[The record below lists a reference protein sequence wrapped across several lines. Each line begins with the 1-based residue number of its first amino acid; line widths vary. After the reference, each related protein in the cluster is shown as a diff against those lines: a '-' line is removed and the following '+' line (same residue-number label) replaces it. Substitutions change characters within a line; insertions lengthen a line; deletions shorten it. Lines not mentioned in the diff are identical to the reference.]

1 MPGRRQIPQEYSMTD
16 VTRRF
21 DVVIVGGGIMG
32 SSTAYWLA
40 SNPDF
45 RGSVAV
51 IEKDPTYEFSTTAR
65 SNSCIRLQFSTALN
79 IEISKFGV
87 QFLHNLPDYL
97 AVGDE
102 RPDVSFRECGYLFL
116 ATTPEGRDVLLA
128 NHATQRWHGITDVA
142 ALTPEA
148 LAARFPWMN
157 TDGVTGATLGLKHEG
172 AFDPYSL
179 LQAFKK
185 KARSLGVTYLAEEV
199 VGLHYTDRRVSEV
212 VTSVGSIGCGT
223 VVNAAGAWAR
233 GIAAMVNI
241 DLPVFPRPRSVF
253 VFTCP
258 VAIPDLPLLIDPDG
272 FYVRPDGPNYVCGM
286 KPPVDRDFNSHDF
299 DVDYRWFDEELWPRL
314 ARWVPAFESVK
325 MQRAWTGHYEY
336 NTFDRNALMG
346 AHPAI
351 DNLLF
356 CNGFSGHGMQQSPA
370 AGRGIS
376 ELIAHG
382 GYRTLDLGAFSVRR
396 LVDNRPIIEQY
407 VV

>member
-1 MPGRRQIPQEYSMTD
+1 VDLATRQAVAHKS
-16 VTRRF
+16 RKF

-45 RGSVAV
+45 SGNIAV
-51 IEKDPTYEFSTTAR
+51 IEKDPTYAFSTTAR

-87 QFLHNLPDYL
+87 QFLQQLPKYL
-97 AVGDE
+97 TVGDE
-102 RPDVSFRECGYLFL
+102 GPDISFRECGYLFL
-116 ATTPEGRDVLLA
+116 ATTPEGRDKLLQ
-128 NHATQRWHGITDVA
+128 NHATQRRHGITDVA

-148 LAARFPWMN
+148 LAVRFPWMN
-157 TDGVTGATLGLKHEG
+157 TEGVTGATLGLKYEG

-179 LQAFKK
+179 LHAFKK

-199 VGLHYTDRRVSEV
+199 VGLRHTGTRVSEV
-212 VTSVGSIGCGT
+212 VTRNGPVECET

-233 GIAAMVNI
+233 GVAAMANI
-241 DLPVFPRPRSVF
+241 DLPVFPRPRFVF
-253 VFTCP
+253 AFTCP

-272 FYVRPDGPNYVCGM
+272 FYVRPDGPNFICGM
-286 KPPVDRDFNSHDF
+286 KPPDDQDRNSHDF
-299 DVDYRWFDEELWPRL
+299 DVDYCWFDDELWPRL

-325 MQRAWTGHYEY
+325 MRHAWTGHYEY

-346 AHPAI
+346 AHPSI
-351 DNLLF
+351 GNLLF

-376 ELIAHG
+376 ELIVYG
-382 GYRTLDLGAFSVRR
+382 EYRTLDLSAFSIQR

>member
-1 MPGRRQIPQEYSMTD
+1 MAESGTLKIFDTRDMRTKAPSFCSQARGRPVRPKTPHGPRTIPEVRQ
-16 VTRRF
+16 RANR
-21 DVVIVGGGIMG
+21 
-32 SSTAYWLA
+32 W
-40 SNPDF
+40 N
-45 RGSVAV
+45 
-51 IEKDPTYEFSTTAR
+51 
-65 SNSCIRLQFSTALN
+65 
-79 IEISKFGV
+79 
-87 QFLHNLPDYL
+87 HDYL
-97 AVGDE
+97 TVGDE

-116 ATTPEGRDVLLA
+116 ATTPQGRDVLLE
-128 NHATQRWHGITDVA
+128 NHATQRRHGITDVA

-157 TDGVTGATLGLKHEG
+157 TDGVTGETLGLKHEG

-199 VGLHYTDRRVSEV
+199 VGLRHADRRISEV
-212 VTSVGSIGCGT
+212 VTGVGSMGCGT

-286 KPPVDRDFNSHDF
+286 KPPDDRDLNSHDF

-314 ARWVPAFESVK
+314 ARWVPAFESHAIV
-325 MQRAWTGHYEY
+325 GV
-336 NTFDRNALMG
+336 DG
-346 AHPAI
+346 ANCSPLSAERPSSTI
-351 DNLLF
+351 PP
-356 CNGFSGHGMQQSPA
+356 QS
-370 AGRGIS
+370 IS
-376 ELIAHG
+376 VAKPMAP
-382 GYRTLDLGAFSVRR
+382 GARLNRR
-396 LVDNRPIIEQY
+396 
-407 VV
+407 

>member
-1 MPGRRQIPQEYSMTD
+1 MTD
-16 VTRRF
+16 AKRKF
-21 DVVIVGGGIMG
+21 DVVIAGGGIMG
-32 SSTAYWLA
+32 SSAAYWLA

-45 RGSVAV
+45 GGSVAV
-51 IEKDPTYEFSTTAR
+51 IEKDPSYAFSTTAR

-87 QFLHNLPDYL
+87 QFLSRLPEYL
-97 AVGDE
+97 TVGDE
-102 RPDVSFRECGYLFL
+102 RPDISYRECGYLFL
-116 ATTPEGRDVLLA
+116 ATTPEGRDILLQ
-128 NHATQRWHGITDVA
+128 NHATQRRHGVTEVI
-142 ALTPEA
+142 ALTREE
-148 LAARFPWMN
+148 LAGRFPWLN
-157 TDGVTGATLGLKHEG
+157 TEGVTAATLGLKHEG

-179 LQAFKK
+179 LQAFKR

-199 VGLHYTDRRVSEV
+199 VGLRRTGRRVSAV
-212 VTSVGSIGCGT
+212 LTHAGSIECGT

-233 GIAAMVNI
+233 GIAAMADI
-241 DLPVFPRPRSVF
+241 DLPVFPRPRFVF

-258 VAIPDLPLLIDPDG
+258 TAIPDLPLLIDPEG
-272 FYVRPDGPNYVCGM
+272 FYVRPDGPQYVCGM
-286 KPPVDRDFNSHDF
+286 KPQDDQDHNSHDF
-299 DVDYRWFDEELWPRL
+299 EVDYRWFDDELWPRL
-314 ARWVPAFESVK
+314 ARWVPAFESAR

-346 AHPAI
+346 AHPSV

-376 ELIAHG
+376 ELIAYG
-382 GYRTLDLGAFSVRR
+382 AYRTLDLGAFSIQR